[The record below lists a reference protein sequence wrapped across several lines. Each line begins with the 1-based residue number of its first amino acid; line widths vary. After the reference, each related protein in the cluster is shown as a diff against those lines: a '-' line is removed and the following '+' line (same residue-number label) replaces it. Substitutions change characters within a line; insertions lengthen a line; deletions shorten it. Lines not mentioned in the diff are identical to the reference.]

1 MGRGVL
7 EIVLKLPNILLC
19 ASAAACIAAPVL
31 AQNYPTRPVRI
42 IIPFTPGG
50 GSDIQGRALAQRL
63 TERLGQQVIVENRP
77 GAGTVLATEFAS
89 KAPADGYTVLFV
101 TTTFAINPSLRKVP
115 YDILK
120 DFAPLIYLTAQPN
133 MIAAHPSLPA
143 NHPRDLL
150 RIAKERPN
158 ALTYGTAGA
167 GTAAHVSM
175 ELMQMMSGAKLTHVP
190 YKGGAQGIVDLMSGQ
205 IALFVTPP
213 ASLLGHIKQGKIKPI
228 AVTTAKRAA
237 AAPNVP
243 TVAEG
248 GIPGYEATAWQGLVV
263 PAGVPREI
271 VGRLNKEINA
281 IIQLPDV
288 RERIEADGAEPMGG
302 SPEAFGEHIRRE
314 YAKWSKVVKVS
325 GAKVD

>member
-1 MGRGVL
+1 
-7 EIVLKLPNILLC
+7 LKFPNILLC
-19 ASAAACIAAPVL
+19 ASAAACIAAPAL

-63 TERLGQQVIVENRP
+63 TERLGQQVIVDNRP
-77 GAGTVLATEFAS
+77 GAGTVLATELVS

-120 DFAPLIYLTAQPN
+120 DFAPLVYLTAQPN

-150 RIAKERPN
+150 KIAKERPN

-213 ASLLGHIKQGKIKPI
+213 ASLLGPIKQGKLKPI

-302 SPEAFGEHIRRE
+302 PPEAFGEHIRRE
-314 YAKWSKVVKVS
+314 HAKWSKVVKVS